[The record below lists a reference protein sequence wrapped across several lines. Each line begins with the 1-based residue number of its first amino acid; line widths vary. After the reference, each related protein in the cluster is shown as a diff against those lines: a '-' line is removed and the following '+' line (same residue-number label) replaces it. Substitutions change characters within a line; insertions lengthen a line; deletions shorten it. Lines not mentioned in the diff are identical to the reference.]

1 MKITSKEEM
10 KFKFIIGATCIAI
23 FVIGVIWI
31 TIDNNETSRV
41 YPGIRIGE
49 NIDDTVSSVKNERS
63 FSRITFISG
72 MRRTIYFSRNKS
84 YSPSDLALFLRKG
97 DRFLKKKDSDT
108 VTIFSANTPFVF
120 VLNNDIRCCKIN

>member
-1 MKITSKEEM
+1 
-10 KFKFIIGATCIAI
+10 
-23 FVIGVIWI
+23 
-31 TIDNNETSRV
+31 
-41 YPGIRIGE
+41 
-49 NIDDTVSSVKNERS
+49 
-63 FSRITFISG
+63 